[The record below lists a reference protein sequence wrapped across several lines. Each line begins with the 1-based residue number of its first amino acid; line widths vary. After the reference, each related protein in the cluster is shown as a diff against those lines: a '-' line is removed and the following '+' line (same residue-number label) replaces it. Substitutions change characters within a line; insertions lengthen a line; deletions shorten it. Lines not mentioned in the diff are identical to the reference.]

1 MANQGAARS
10 LPWHLRLEARAIFG
24 IAFLVA
30 LSLGAVLVATTRAV
44 TTRSFERAST
54 DLDAARS
61 AFYHLVDDRA
71 EFTAARA
78 ALVTALPVFR
88 AHMTDS
94 RLAEDIATLEA
105 MGEEYRR
112 QLNADFCIVTDRD
125 GRWTSQPGWPAGVD
139 PSEAVR
145 ASINEATAGRSHRTI
160 VDLDNGLFLVV
171 SEPAQFADEP
181 SGR

>member
-10 LPWHLRLEARAIFG
+10 LPWHLRLEARVIFG

-61 AFYHLVDDRA
+61 AFYQLVDDRA
-71 EFTAARA
+71 EFTAAQA

-94 RLAEDIATLEA
+94 RARGRHRDA
-105 MGEEYRR
+105 RS
-112 QLNADFCIVTDRD
+112 D
-125 GRWTSQPGWPAGVD
+125 GRGVPATVERGLLH
-139 PSEAVR
+139 R
-145 ASINEATAGRSHRTI
+145 HRS
-160 VDLDNGLFLVV
+160 
-171 SEPAQFADEP
+171 
-181 SGR
+181 